1 MLRSLR
7 VLTLLCLGCGAAQ
20 APARPTE
27 AVRPSGPLR
36 AEEPAPPSDRLA
48 PEASYAELVHSA
60 GQLDGRA
67 RPTAACLLART
78 ASGFVLGGEVA
89 AAVRPLPPAPEEL
102 DETLKNV
109 EHVELLS
116 AWGRHGDGNGKLA
129 LVGFTA
135 SAPARSAVAL
145 ILTDRGLSLRGASGT
160 TVSPRDGLDRNAA
173 LAALAALST
182 RETPPTIFV
191 SAEASIALRDVYA
204 LLEVLT
210 LRGLEVVLSV
220 SLATNTALP
229 LPASATARVSRC
241 EDGLPA
247 TDAPE
252 GSLANSDILA
262 GIAPLRES
270 APDCLLRGDARGA
283 AGGRLTVAFRIA
295 ANGRVQE
302 ACIAHDE
309 LGDPGVLACVIDIA
323 RALSFAPPSAGGV
336 LDIELPIALRASSR
350 AVQRAAC
357 AGGPP

>member
-1 MLRSLR
+1 VR
-7 VLTLLCLGCGAAQ
+7 AA
-20 APARPTE
+20 
-27 AVRPSGPLR
+27 
-36 AEEPAPPSDRLA
+36 EPAPPNDRLR
-48 PEASYAELVHSA
+48 PEASFAELVHSA

-67 RPTAACLLART
+67 RPPAACLLART

-89 AAVRPLPPAPEEL
+89 AAVRPLPPAPDEL
-102 DETLKNV
+102 DEVLKSV
-109 EHVELLS
+109 ERVELLS

-145 ILTDRGLSLRGASGT
+145 ILTDQGLSLRGASGSAVT
-160 TVSPRDGLDRNAA
+160 PRDGLDRNAA
-173 LAALAALST
+173 LAALAALSS
-182 RETPPTIFV
+182 RETAPTIFV

-204 LLEVLT
+204 LLEVLS

-220 SLATNTALP
+220 SLATNTTLP
-229 LPASATARVSRC
+229 LPASATAQVSRC
-241 EDGLPA
+241 EDGLSA

-252 GSLANSDILA
+252 GSLSSGDILA
-262 GIAPLRES
+262 GIAPLKES

-283 AGGRLTVAFRIA
+283 AGGRLTVSFRVA

-336 LDIELPIALRASSR
+336 LDIKLPIVLRASSR

-357 AGGPP
+357 AGSGTP